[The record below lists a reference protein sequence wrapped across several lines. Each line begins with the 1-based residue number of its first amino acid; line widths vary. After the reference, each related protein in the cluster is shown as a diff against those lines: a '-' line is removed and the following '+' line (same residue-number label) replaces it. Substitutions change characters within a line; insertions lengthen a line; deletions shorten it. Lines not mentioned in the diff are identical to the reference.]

1 MNLGPSKDCA
11 TTERTLLLLLSV
23 SIVTEK
29 ADKCPY
35 FFVNRI
41 RICKVSLKRSIFM
54 KTTVEP
60 AGQPIVKNTVY
71 SILFAISCGH
81 FINDLLQSVIPS
93 IYPMLKEDFQLS
105 FTQIGLITFVFQL
118 SASVLQ
124 PFVGRYTDRKPNPR
138 SLAIGMGVTMLG
150 LVSLSMASN
159 FLFVLFSVC
168 LVGIGSSV
176 FHPEASRV
184 AQLASGGKKG
194 LAQSIFQVG
203 GNAGSAIGPL
213 MAALIII
220 PNGQSHIQ
228 WFCLIALVG
237 ILLLSMVGKWY
248 KGNIQ
253 ERKKRILQMDRTPA
267 VSTMVLSR
275 EKVIRSIVILLILIF
290 SKYIYMTSMTSYF
303 TFYLIDSFGVSV
315 QESQFYLF
323 AFLAAVA
330 VGTIL
335 GGPLGDRYGRKVIIW
350 ISILGAAPFTLALPH
365 MGLTFT
371 IVLAVIIGI
380 IISSAFSAI
389 LVYATDLVPDKV
401 GMIAGLFFGFAFGIA
416 GLGSAFLGWLAD
428 RTSIEYIF
436 RICAY
441 LPLIGVVAGFLPNIK
456 GR

>member
-1 MNLGPSKDCA
+1 
-11 TTERTLLLLLSV
+11 
-23 SIVTEK
+23 
-29 ADKCPY
+29 
-35 FFVNRI
+35 
-41 RICKVSLKRSIFM
+41 
-54 KTTVEP
+54 
-60 AGQPIVKNTVY
+60 
-71 SILFAISCGH
+71 
-81 FINDLLQSVIPS
+81 
-93 IYPMLKEDFQLS
+93 
-105 FTQIGLITFVFQL
+105 
-118 SASVLQ
+118 
-124 PFVGRYTDRKPNPR
+124 
-138 SLAIGMGVTMLG
+138 
-150 LVSLSMASN
+150 
-159 FLFVLFSVC
+159 
-168 LVGIGSSV
+168 
-176 FHPEASRV
+176 
-184 AQLASGGKKG
+184 
-194 LAQSIFQVG
+194 
-203 GNAGSAIGPL
+203 
-213 MAALIII
+213 
-220 PNGQSHIQ
+220 
-228 WFCLIALVG
+228 
-237 ILLLSMVGKWY
+237 
-248 KGNIQ
+248 
-253 ERKKRILQMDRTPA
+253 MDRTPA

>member
-1 MNLGPSKDCA
+1 MKKTENLS
-11 TTERTLLLLLSV
+11 T
-23 SIVTEK
+23 
-29 ADKCPY
+29 
-35 FFVNRI
+35 
-41 RICKVSLKRSIFM
+41 
-54 KTTVEP
+54 
-60 AGQPIVKNTVY
+60 QPRVKSTVY
-71 SILFAISCGH
+71 NILFAISFGH

-93 IYPMLKEDFQLS
+93 IYPMLKENFSLS
-105 FTQIGLITFVFQL
+105 FTQIGLITLVFQL
-118 SASVLQ
+118 SASILQ
-124 PFVGRYTDRKPNPR
+124 PFVGRYTDRKPHPM
-138 SLAIGMGVTMLG
+138 SLAIGMGVTLLG
-150 LVSLSMASN
+150 LLSLSLASS
-159 FLFVLFSVC
+159 FLSVLLSVC
-168 LVGIGSSV
+168 LVGVGSSV

-220 PNGQSHIQ
+220 PHGQAHIQ
-228 WFCLIALVG
+228 WFCLIALLG
-237 ILLLSMVGKWY
+237 ILLLSFVGKWY

-253 ERKKRILQMDRTPA
+253 ERQKRMKLVGE
-267 VSTMVLSR
+267 VSTGNPINRLSR
-275 EKVIRSIVILLILIF
+275 KKITGSIVILLVLIF

-303 TFYLIDSFGVSV
+303 TFYLIGKFGIGV

-323 AFLAAVA
+323 GFLAAVA
-330 VGTIL
+330 IGTIL
-335 GGPLGDRYGRKVIIW
+335 GGPLGDRYGRKLIIW
-350 ISILGAAPFTLALPH
+350 FSILGAAPFALMLPH
-365 MGLTFT
+365 VGLTGT
-371 IVLAVIIGI
+371 VALAIIIGV

-436 RICAY
+436 RLCAY
-441 LPLIGVVAGFLPNIK
+441 LPLIGVVTGFLPNLK

>member
-1 MNLGPSKDCA
+1 
-11 TTERTLLLLLSV
+11 
-23 SIVTEK
+23 
-29 ADKCPY
+29 
-35 FFVNRI
+35 
-41 RICKVSLKRSIFM
+41 M
-54 KTTVEP
+54 KTAVRSSTHP
-60 AGQPIVKNTVY
+60 MVKGTVY
-71 SILFAISCGH
+71 SILFAISFGH
-81 FINDLLQSVIPS
+81 FINDLLQAVIPS
-93 IYPMLKEDFQLS
+93 IYPMLKENFSLN
-105 FTQIGLITFVFQL
+105 FTQIGLITLAFQL
-118 SASVLQ
+118 SASILQ
-124 PFVGRYTDRKPNPR
+124 PFVGRYTDRRPNPK
-138 SLAIGMGVTMLG
+138 SLAIGMGFTLIG

-159 FLFVLFSVC
+159 FLFVLLSVC

-184 AQLASGGKKG
+184 AQLASGGRKG

-220 PNGQSHIQ
+220 PHGQAHIQ

-237 ILLLSMVGKWY
+237 ILLLSVVGKWY

-253 ERKKRILQMDRTPA
+253 ERGRLRSSTGIENQNPA
-267 VSTMVLSR
+267 DSTYVLSR
-275 EKVIRSIVILLILIF
+275 GKVISSIVILLVLIF

-303 TFYLIDSFGVSV
+303 TFYLIGKFGLSV

-330 VGTIL
+330 IGTIL
-335 GGPLGDRYGRKVIIW
+335 GGPLGDRYGRKLIIW

-365 MGLTFT
+365 VGLTLT
-371 IVLAVIIGI
+371 VILAVIIGV

-389 LVYATDLVPDKV
+389 LVYATDLVPGKV

-428 RTSIEYIF
+428 HTSIEYVF

-441 LPLIGVVAGFLPNIK
+441 LPLIGIVTGFLPNVK